1 MASLEILLLALF
13 VIATTIAALE
23 SDNLSHAIVFL
34 ALSAIG
40 IGGIF
45 FFVGA
50 IYAALFEF
58 LIYGGVLFILFMVMA
73 SFTMKKEASA

>member
-13 VIATTIAALE
+13 VIATAIAALE
-23 SDNLSHAIVFL
+23 SDDLSHAIVFL
-34 ALSAIG
+34 ALSAMG
-40 IGGIF
+40 IGTIF

-73 SFTMKKEASA
+73 SFTAEKEVQA